1 MNELNEHLVALRVNG
16 RGHRAVVE
24 SRTTLAELLRDHLGL
39 TGTHLGCEQ
48 GACGACTVIVGG
60 AATRACLM
68 FAVQADDRDVR
79 TVEGLA
85 SGGELGALQLAFSEH
100 HALQCGF
107 CTAGFLMTVTAALD
121 DGDTLTDPAAVR
133 ARLSGNLCRCTGYTP
148 IVEAV
153 VEVARRRQDGTSA

>member
-1 MNELNEHLVALRVNG
+1 VSEPQQHLVALRVNG
-16 RGHRAVVE
+16 RAHRAVVE
-24 SRTTLAELLRDHLGL
+24 SRTTLVELLRDHLGL
-39 TGTHLGCEQ
+39 TGTHVGCEQ
-48 GACGACTVIVGG
+48 GACGACTVIVEGT
-60 AATRACLM
+60 ATRACLM

-107 CTAGFLMTVTAALD
+107 CTAGFLMTATSAFD
-121 DGDTLTDPAAVR
+121 DGDILTDPVAVR
-133 ARLSGNLCRCTGYTP
+133 TRLSGNLCRCTGYTP

-153 VEVARRRQDGTSA
+153 VEVARRRQDRTPG